1 MYCEVSTTAVGTFD
15 PRRVATPAEAMEVSA
30 FLLQPG
36 TFGTPLTPGERDE
49 FQTRPTA
56 SIGLPHETYWY
67 LRDHQCAIA
76 TVLGVRMHANRTG
89 IFEIS
94 ALAVHAACR
103 RQGLG
108 RRLLQFALQFAAAA
122 KGRGLLFE
130 TSSDDAYRPMHNLLA
145 AMEFTQVGTFP
156 DFYYPGEDTLWYYRP
171 IARPLT
177 GF

>member
-1 MYCEVSTTAVGTFD
+1 MYCEVSATAVDTFD

-130 TSSDDAYRPMHNLLA
+130 TSSDDAYKPMHNLLA